1 MFVRSKQL
9 DQLKN
14 SISDST
20 IKVVYGVRRGGKT
33 TLLEQLRSYLKRQ
46 GVPSARILIYDFDHP
61 ANAQQDPTQLFQQI
75 KKKLTRD
82 QVTYLFLD
90 ELETVPNYQLLVQ
103 KLVHLPRVDLY
114 ITSSAV
120 SIQRLASQFPCR
132 MVYLGPLRFQE
143 FLTYHQLSANLSSL
157 YHYLNTGGFPFA
169 QEIRNFTAARNYF
182 EGVINTIILNGF
194 SQRNTLCNAGLV
206 QQLALFL
213 ANHAGELTNVSRV
226 VASLQDGSV
235 NVSNKTLAAYL
246 DFLQQGFLFSPCQE
260 LNLKTGTAKP
270 TNAQY
275 FPIDP
280 SLRSILANKQNALS
294 ERNLAIVVFNELR
307 SRGYQV
313 FTSCKEHPVT
323 FVGIQNQQRHYFQFN
338 FSLLTDAA
346 YQKTVAGLRRLP
358 DDGPRTLILAK
369 QGDHQLPGDD
379 QVQTVSLIDW
389 LMTE

>member
-46 GVPSARILIYDFDHP
+46 RVPSARILIYDFDHP

-75 KKKLTRD
+75 KKRLTRD

-120 SIQRLASQFPCR
+120 SIQRLASQFPCQ

-206 QQLALFL
+206 QQLAGPLLSQPCWGIDQRFSDSCQL
-213 ANHAGELTNVSRV
+213 AGRQRECFQ
-226 VASLQDGSV
+226 QD
-235 NVSNKTLAAYL
+235 
-246 DFLQQGFLFSPCQE
+246 PC
-260 LNLKTGTAKP
+260 
-270 TNAQY
+270 
-275 FPIDP
+275 
-280 SLRSILANKQNALS
+280 
-294 ERNLAIVVFNELR
+294 
-307 SRGYQV
+307 
-313 FTSCKEHPVT
+313 
-323 FVGIQNQQRHYFQFN
+323 
-338 FSLLTDAA
+338 
-346 YQKTVAGLRRLP
+346 RLP
-358 DDGPRTLILAK
+358 RFPSTGLPLFP
-369 QGDHQLPGDD
+369 LPGTQPENRHD
-379 QVQTVSLIDW
+379 QADQRSVFSN
-389 LMTE
+389 